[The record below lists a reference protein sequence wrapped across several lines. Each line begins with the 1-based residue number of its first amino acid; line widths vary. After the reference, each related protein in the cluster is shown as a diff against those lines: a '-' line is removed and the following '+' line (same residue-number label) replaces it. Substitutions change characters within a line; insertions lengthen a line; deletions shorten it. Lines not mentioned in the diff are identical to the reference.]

1 MNIAERERD
10 RERIGRWLPALT
22 RVWIDRRIIITK
34 VEASRK
40 RSFER
45 IQRELQRVQRDALH
59 STLVVA
65 RKF

>member
-1 MNIAERERD
+1 MNIAERDRD